1 MRCLPSLWVGSSELI
16 GTMPWMI
23 DPLPSPMVELDAA
36 VDALN
41 ELDARCCDPGRSP
54 RMVALRNQLDQVRE
68 LLPLASTDETG
79 AAATLAALEQ
89 AGAMIGALQIGCC
102 APNRLP
108 LYARM
113 LDQLTKIQIEINRTL
128 PA

>member
-1 MRCLPSLWVGSSELI
+1 MNDPVPSSLDELAAA
-16 GTMPWMI
+16 TAA
-23 DPLPSPMVELDAA
+23 LD
-36 VDALN
+36 

-54 RMVALRNQLDQVRE
+54 QMIALREQLDQVRK
-68 LLPLASTDETG
+68 LLPAASSDAS
-79 AAATLAALEQ
+79 AAGATLAVLEE
-89 AGAMIGALQIGCC
+89 AGAMVGALQIGCC

-113 LDQLTKIQIEINRTL
+113 LDRLTKIQIEINRTQ